1 MLGRVLYA
9 AAFLLLLIYTMDSQP
24 TDKVEGVGDDFVGD
38 GQDKTPIKQKRNS
51 CQRIVVSADTPIPSR
66 LTQELS
72 SFALR
77 GQLNHLGAR
86 LRLRPT
92 QWTGKRGA

>member
-9 AAFLLLLIYTMDSQP
+9 AALFLLLIYTMASQP

-38 GQDKTPIKQKRNS
+38 GQDKTPIKKKGKQ
-51 CQRIVVSADTPIPSR
+51 IVVVSAGAPTVKF
-66 LTQELS
+66 TAETS

-92 QWTGKRGA
+92 TRTGKRGA